1 MRSTWASPSPGS
13 TATRASSPGPM
24 APTVSPATATE
35 AEETRWITLII
46 TPLWGR
52 RSRRDPGTRRL
63 SGRGASAAP
72 TEWSREGCARQPALP
87 ARRGRRTPALGLVE
101 RARRRRG
108 RAVAAAG
115 RARGAGGPAQPG
127 ARLPGHGG
135 SGTRGPATADPAH
148 HRTPGAGDAAAVD
161 PAACDQPGP
170 DPGNPRHG
178 AVRCRHRRRR
188 GGDRRR
194 AALRQLGA
202 AEPVAGLAHA
212 DLGAVPA
219 AGVRGWRGLPAAG
232 PR

>member
-108 RAVAAAG
+108 GAVAAAG
-115 RARGAGGPAQPG
+115 RTRGAGRPPQPRAGLPGDAGPG
-127 ARLPGHGG
+127 AR
-135 SGTRGPATADPAH
+135 GPAPADPAH
-148 HRTPGAGDAAAVD
+148 HRAPGAGDAAALD
-161 PAACDQPGP
+161 PAPRRQPRA
-170 DPGNPRHG
+170 DPRDP
-178 AVRCRHRRRR
+178 
-188 GGDRRR
+188 RRR
-194 AALRQLGA
+194 A
-202 AEPVAGLAHA
+202 V
-212 DLGAVPA
+212 
-219 AGVRGWRGLPAAG
+219 
-232 PR
+232 